1 MYLYLIKQYLIY
13 IKLLMNHRKHYQSS
27 ETLRSYSS
35 VDTNNT
41 NSPLDSSFV
50 ILTENSKPQ
59 KTKVTFN
66 PKVEIIKIKS
76 FKKWNLKNSILTRE
90 IYNNLIAE
98 KKRRIQENFEKEE
111 EARRQEN
118 CNGCFIY

>member
-1 MYLYLIKQYLIY
+1 
-13 IKLLMNHRKHYQSS
+13 MNHRKYYKSS

-50 ILTENSKPQ
+50 NLTENSKIQ

-66 PKVEIIKIKS
+66 PKVEIIKVKS
-76 FKKWNLKNSILTRE
+76 FKRWNLKNSILTSE
-90 IYNNLIAE
+90 IYNNLIEE
-98 KKRRIQENFEKEE
+98 KKRRIQENYEKEE

-118 CNGCFIY
+118 CAGCFIF

>member
-13 IKLLMNHRKHYQSS
+13 INSLMNHRKHYQSS
-27 ETLRSYSS
+27 ETLKSYSS
-35 VDTNNT
+35 IDTNNT

-118 CNGCFIY
+118 CAGCLLF